1 MSKSRNWVF
10 TINNP
15 EAIIP
20 DETWG
25 NIKFLVAGLEIGE
38 GGTQHYQGYLEL
50 KTARALS
57 TLKLIF
63 PTAHFEIRRGTRIQA
78 IRYCLKDHT
87 SDDGLLRGEHIPLS
101 LARTLTLRGVVVYGF
116 EGDPQD
122 LLKDD
127 ETKKVNKMLEEVQ
140 KLLDDGTPEV
150 DIATDYFGV
159 WIKYNQGFKRYKLL
173 KANKRDY
180 KTNVIVVQGPTGTGK
195 SRWAM
200 EQYPDAYWK
209 CNGMWWDGYE
219 TQESVIIDE
228 FYGWLPW
235 NLLLRLCDRYPMQVE
250 VKGGAV
256 NFVAK
261 TIVIISNKR
270 ADAWYP
276 NQYFDALARRV
287 DEWRVVR
294 NNSTTVYT
302 DVKEVEWD
310 Y

>member
-1 MSKSRNWVF
+1 
-10 TINNP
+10 
-15 EAIIP
+15 
-20 DETWG
+20 
-25 NIKFLVAGLEIGE
+25 
-38 GGTQHYQGYLEL
+38 
-50 KTARALS
+50 
-57 TLKLIF
+57 
-63 PTAHFEIRRGTRIQA
+63 
-78 IRYCLKDHT
+78 
-87 SDDGLLRGEHIPLS
+87 
-101 LARTLTLRGVVVYGF
+101 
-116 EGDPQD
+116 
-122 LLKDD
+122 
-127 ETKKVNKMLEEVQ
+127 MLEEVQ